1 MTIGPTWESAASC
14 PCGRIRLRARA
25 LVVRA
30 VGAGQTSTDTTIR
43 SLQTHLKMYPQ
54 DFKAYDA
61 LGASYIQKGRE
72 TADASYY
79 ELAKEALNK
88 SLDLVSN
95 DPAAASAKTHMAVVA
110 MSEHQFE
117 DALSWAQEALALG
130 SGDPSPWAIVG
141 DALTDLG
148 EYERADDAYARLRD
162 PLHPEDES
170 NGLAYERNSRV
181 AYLHFLK
188 GDAPGAI
195 KLMRAAIAVAVTLRL
210 PAENVAWSQ
219 YQLGEICF
227 KSGDL
232 AGAEQAYRPGWPS
245 THIPTATSR
254 AWARCERRREDTR
267 KRSRSIRR
275 PSRWCRIPAFAAAL
289 YDLDLQVGRP
299 DDAQQQLEL
308 MEFIGTL
315 NPINERLFY
324 RELALFYADHN
335 LKLKESVELAKK
347 ELEVRHDIYT
357 WDILAWVLFKN
368 GRVPEAA
375 EAMDKALAL
384 GTGDALLDFHAGMIE
399 LQLGRTERAQALFKR
414 ALTLNPQF
422 HLVYAGQA
430 REKLRQL
437 ADSGT
442 RVGERELLRP
452 CCGTRRIGRHRS
464 NGSRENSDRMHCTY
478 ARKSHPRA
486 PRCSLLV
493 AGLVVFAPRDV
504 LAHPMGNFS
513 ISHFAGLRIEAGAVE
528 IRYILDLAEIPT
540 FQEMQAT
547 GIVAGAG

>member
-1 MTIGPTWESAASC
+1 M
-14 PCGRIRLRARA
+14 LA
-25 LVVRA
+25 LVLMA
-30 VGAGQTSTDTTIR
+30 TCASAAGQTTTDATIR
-43 SLQTHLKMYPQ
+43 SLQTHLRMYPN
-54 DFKAYDA
+54 DFKAFDQ

-79 ELAKEALNK
+79 ELAKQALDK

-110 MSEHQFE
+110 MAEHQFE
-117 DALSWAQEALALG
+117 DALSWAQAALALG
-130 SGDPSPWAIVG
+130 SGDPSPWAMVG

-148 EYERADDAYARLRD
+148 EYGRAAEAYARLRD

-170 NGLAYERNSRV
+170 GGAAYERNSRL
-181 AYLHFLK
+181 AYLQFLK

-232 AGAEQAYRPGWPS
+232 AGAEQAYRAGLEMDPHSYRNLAGLGEVR
-245 THIPTATSR
+245 TAQ
-254 AWARCERRREDTR
+254 ERYPEAIALYQ
-267 KRSRSIRR
+267 KALAVV
-275 PSRWCRIPAFAAAL
+275 PFPAYAAAL
-289 YDLDLQVGRP
+289 YDLDLQVGRS
-299 DDAQQQLEL
+299 DDARQQLAL
-308 MEFIGTL
+308 VEFISKL
-315 NPINERLFY
+315 NPLNERLFY

-335 LKLKESVELAKK
+335 LKLKESVDLAKK

-368 GRVPEAA
+368 GRIPEAA

-399 LQLGRTERAQALFKR
+399 LQLGQSARAQTLFQR
-414 ALTLNPQF
+414 ALALNPHF

-430 REKLRQL
+430 REKLAQL

-442 RVGERELLRP
+442 HTAQVR
-452 CCGTRRIGRHRS
+452 
-464 NGSRENSDRMHCTY
+464 
-478 ARKSHPRA
+478 
-486 PRCSLLV
+486 
-493 AGLVVFAPRDV
+493 
-504 LAHPMGNFS
+504 
-513 ISHFAGLRIEAGAVE
+513 
-528 IRYILDLAEIPT
+528 
-540 FQEMQAT
+540 
-547 GIVAGAG
+547 